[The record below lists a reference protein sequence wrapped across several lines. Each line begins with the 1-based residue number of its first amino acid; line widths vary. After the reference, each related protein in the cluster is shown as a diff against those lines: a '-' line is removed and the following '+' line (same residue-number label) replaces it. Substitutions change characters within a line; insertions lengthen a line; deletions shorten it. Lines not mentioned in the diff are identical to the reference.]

1 VTLGADLTMLA
12 LNPQRGA
19 VRLPVQLGY
28 ALAGAELVD
37 LAVRGRIEA
46 AADGLLRVADPEPT
60 GDPVLDAALL
70 NLADFCEAGR
80 GADEWVND
88 SGPER
93 VDVYVG
99 ALVESGELRARTRR
113 FGDEA
118 AQTRYSRLRPAD
130 KDRRGVLGAELLAA
144 AADDADLYQRA
155 FGALAHAADIPTDVL
170 RRYPEAA
177 AVLAQRARRF
187 LNTRLPKPLDSVFGA
202 GAGAGAG
209 ADVDGHRDGSAEPE
223 PKQMTAEDA
232 QRLAIGL
239 AVAAAV
245 EVATSLTSSSQLT
258 TTRRLSLRWG

>member
-1 VTLGADLTMLA
+1 MLA
-12 LNPQRGA
+12 INPQRGA

-60 GDPVLDAALL
+60 GDPVLDAALRD
-70 NLADFCEAGR
+70 LAEFCEAGR

-93 VDVYVG
+93 VDVYVA
-99 ALVESGELRARTRR
+99 ALVESGELRAKARR
-113 FGDEA
+113 FGGAA
-118 AQTRYSRLRPAD
+118 AQMSYSRLRPAD

-144 AADDADLYQRA
+144 ADDDADLYQRA

-187 LNTRLPKPLDSVFGA
+187 LNTRLPKPLDSA
-202 GAGAGAG
+202 SDAN
-209 ADVDGHRDGSAEPE
+209 VDSHGDGDANGDANGDGSGGGGVDPG
-223 PKQMTAEDA
+223 PKKMDAEDGR
-232 QRLAIGL
+232 RLAIGL

-245 EVATSLTSSSQLT
+245 EVATNLTSSSQLT

>member
-1 VTLGADLTMLA
+1 MLGADLTMLA

-46 AADGLLRVADPEPT
+46 AADGLLRVADREPT

-118 AQTRYSRLRPAD
+118 AQTRYSRLRLAD
-130 KDRRGVLGAELLAA
+130 KDRRGVLGAGLLAA

-187 LNTRLPKPLDSVFGA
+187 LNTRLPKPLDSA
-202 GAGAGAG
+202 PD
-209 ADVDGHRDGSAEPE
+209 ADANGDRDGSAEPE

-232 QRLAIGL
+232 RRLAIGL

>member
-1 VTLGADLTMLA
+1 MTLGADLTMLA
-12 LNPQRGA
+12 VNPQRGA
-19 VRLPVQLGY
+19 VRLPVQLGF
-28 ALAGAELVD
+28 ALAGSELVD
-37 LAVRGRIEA
+37 LAVRGRLEA
-46 AADGLLRVADPEPT
+46 TADGLLRVADPELV
-60 GDPVLDAALL
+60 GDPVLDAALI
-70 NLADFCEAGR
+70 NLAEFCEAGR

-93 VDVYVG
+93 VDVYVA

-113 FGDEA
+113 LGGQA
-118 AQTRYSRLRPAD
+118 AQTQHSRLRPAD

-144 AADDADLYQRA
+144 AADDADLYQQA

-187 LNTRLPKPLDSVFGA
+187 LNTRLPEPPGPAPDDSA
-202 GAGAGAG
+202 P
-209 ADVDGHRDGSAEPE
+209 DDDGDGPAAEPE
-223 PKQMTAEDA
+223 PKQLSAEDA
-232 QRLAIGL
+232 RRLAIGL

-245 EVATSLTSSSQLT
+245 EIATNLTSSSRLT